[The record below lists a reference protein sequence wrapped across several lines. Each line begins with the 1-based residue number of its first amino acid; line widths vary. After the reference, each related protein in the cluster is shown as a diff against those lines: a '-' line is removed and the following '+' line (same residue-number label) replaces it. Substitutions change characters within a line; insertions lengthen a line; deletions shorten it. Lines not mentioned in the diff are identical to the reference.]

1 MRNDALSEL
10 KRSLGDRQPSAEG
23 PSESRRASYVYGEKI
38 LVDGVDW
45 LKLER
50 EVASSATIAYG
61 LASSKLRHLRIALRG
76 RHARLFCSPIRL
88 LRGRLEMMPVDQTEQ
103 HSPLETALKS
113 IGPSAEQVVRLDPA
127 DGITGRNFE
136 YADLLKGGEL
146 GRRVGAVVE
155 KDGSPLVYLAN
166 VPEHS
171 PNVGRDLAQLLAN
184 RGETAILL
192 DIHHAPDSQKVI
204 ARAWPCM
211 LDAEKPQ
218 RIDLSNP
225 IDARAVL
232 GDLQEGL
239 WGAAGNVYQ
248 EQRLRDLLVDSVDK
262 VSTAFLSATTAASRS
277 KGRGQEVLALVGRA
291 LFTRFLLDRGILAEN
306 TAPDLWK
313 LMGEDGAA
321 AFNSAEQAAKI
332 CHWLDQTFNGEFM
345 PLPAKMGYQAYFEEL
360 LRRSP
365 KALAPLGWIVG
376 RTDAGGQLP
385 LWEKL
390 DFSHIP
396 AGTLSEVYEDYAHRK
411 APRKAKETSVHFTPR
426 HIARMMVRQALAGLP
441 QESAANARV
450 LDPAVGAAVYLS
462 LTYRELARHRAL
474 RDNGVWPDTK
484 TLREILYKQ
493 LRGMDINADALN
505 LAALTL
511 YLTAIELDANP
522 VPPEK
527 LKFQERLIGTVLHNV
542 GIADRNDPNAG
553 ELGSLRKKSG
563 IAGGFDIVIGNPP
576 WTSLGRKDEP
586 DGSGPEG
593 EVIASDVFAREVE
606 SIASKCIEARGIVLG
621 ERYVHPDKVPDIAF
635 VWKATE
641 WAREGGI
648 ISLIVHQRLLIKQSK
663 LWKLAR
669 QALFSSIEVDGILN
683 AGEFAN
689 HDKLIWPGIES
700 PFCVLFARNRKP
712 PENHRA
718 LLLTLAVEPTLTRRR
733 QIRIDPLATMSV
745 ATADFDEQ
753 PGGMVVRT
761 KGCELDR
768 ALLQRWAARMGTA
781 SDSPFEAG
789 NHRRLPL
796 STIGACIDEFA
807 IGRPKRGFKT
817 GIKNTKLPL
826 WFKELP
832 EGAKEL
838 AGKAT
843 ERIAGEINA
852 AEINLTFLHRPVKS
866 SPVLQWYQPPLLLLR
881 QAAGELGSLERATL
895 VTPSADGM
903 PVLYPFAFVGV
914 PLKSGSDAA
923 VYAKYIAVWVNSS
936 LFSYYQT
943 LTSTQF
949 TFGIKA
955 LLSEEILDTPVMAM
969 HQAIK
974 AQLTNKAEIERLFDG
989 LARPTSSL
997 QVDIDAWVCKIMG
1010 TDASERQLIEDTL
1023 SVSYPIG
1030 KPRQS
1035 GKSWVS
1041 STSMERYVTQLREE
1055 VMRAADVIVTDSV
1068 RIVPTGPALAGWRF
1082 VTWKLKNPPTGVSVD
1097 LQLKGIDDES
1107 LLRLVRDKYP
1117 RGEVWA
1123 AAPGNQFVFGQLAL
1137 NRLWLPSR
1145 ACLMA
1150 QIMVAWADQ
1159 CAE

>member
-1 MRNDALSEL
+1 MPADQTL
-10 KRSLGDRQPSAEG
+10 Q
-23 PSESRRASYVYGEKI
+23 I
-38 LVDGVDW
+38 
-45 LKLER
+45 
-50 EVASSATIAYG
+50 
-61 LASSKLRHLRIALRG
+61 
-76 RHARLFCSPIRL
+76 SPI
-88 LRGRLEMMPVDQTEQ
+88 
-103 HSPLETALKS
+103 ETALQS
-113 IGPSAEQVVRLDPA
+113 IGPAAEQVVRLDPA
-127 DGITGRNFE
+127 DGITSRNFE

-171 PNVGRDLAQLLAN
+171 PDVGRNLARLLGN
-184 RGETAILL
+184 RGETAVLL
-192 DIHHAPDSQKVI
+192 DIHHAPNSQKVI

-218 RIDLSNP
+218 LIDLSNP
-225 IDARAVL
+225 IDARSVL

-239 WGAAGNVYQ
+239 WGADNNVYQ

-262 VSTAFLSATTAASRS
+262 VSTAILSATTAAWRS

-306 TAPDLWK
+306 TAPNLWK

-321 AFNSAEQAAKI
+321 AFNSAEQAAMT
-332 CHWLDQTFNGEFM
+332 CQWLDQTFNGEFM
-345 PLPAKMGYQAYFEEL
+345 SLPAKKGYQAYFEEL

-365 KALAPLGWIVG
+365 KALAPLTWIVG
-376 RTDAGGQLP
+376 RTNAGGQLP

-441 QESAANARV
+441 QESVADARV

-474 RDNGVWPDTK
+474 RDNGVWPDTIA
-484 TLREILYKQ
+484 LRDILYQQ

-527 LKFQERLIGTVLHNV
+527 LKFQEPLIGTVLYDV
-542 GIADRNDPNAG
+542 GTADPNDPSAG

-563 IAGGFDIVIGNPP
+563 IGGGFDIVIGNPP
-576 WTSLGRKDEP
+576 WTSLGRRDEP
-586 DGSGPEG
+586 DDVGFESGAT
-593 EVIASDVFAREVE
+593 VSDAFAREVE
-606 SIASKCIEARGIVLG
+606 SVASKCIEARGIVLG
-621 ERYVHPDKVPDIAF
+621 ERYAHPDKVPDIAF

-641 WAREGGI
+641 WARDGGI
-648 ISLIVHQRLLIKQSK
+648 ISLVVHQRLLIKQSK
-663 LWKLAR
+663 QWKLAR

-700 PFCVLFARNRKP
+700 PFCVLFARNHKS
-712 PENHRA
+712 PENHRT
-718 LLLTLAVEPTLTRRR
+718 LLLTLAVEPTLKRRR
-733 QIRIDPLATMSV
+733 QIRIDPLATVSV
-745 ATADFDEQ
+745 TTADFDEQ

-768 ALLQRWAARMGTA
+768 ALLQRWATRMGSV
-781 SDSPFEAG
+781 SDTPFETS
-789 NHRRLPL
+789 NYRRLPL
-796 STIGACIDEFA
+796 TTIGACINEFA
-807 IGRPKRGFKT
+807 TGRPKRGFKT
-817 GIKNTKLPL
+817 GLKNTKLPL
-826 WFKELP
+826 WFKDLP
-832 EGAKEL
+832 EGSKEL

-843 ERIAGEINA
+843 ERIAGQINA
-852 AEINLTFLHRPVKS
+852 ADIHLTFLHRPVKS

-881 QAAGELGSLERATL
+881 QAAGELGALERATL
-895 VTPSADGM
+895 VTPSTDNL

-914 PLKSGSDAA
+914 PLKHGLDAA
-923 VYAKYIAVWVNSS
+923 IYAKYIAVWVNSS
-936 LFSYYQT
+936 LYSYYHT

-955 LLSEEILDTPVMAM
+955 LLSEEILGTPVMDM
-969 HQAIK
+969 HQAIR
-974 AQLTNKAEIERLFDG
+974 AQLTSKAEIERLFGD
-989 LARPTSSL
+989 LAHPTSSL
-997 QVDIDAWVCKIMG
+997 QADIDTWACKIMG
-1010 TDASERQLIEDTL
+1010 TDANERQLIEDTL

-1041 STSMERYVTQLREE
+1041 TSGVERYVTQLRKE
-1055 VMRAADVIVTDSV
+1055 VKTADDVITTDSL

-1082 VTWKLKNPPTGVSVD
+1082 VTWKLKNPPTDGSSD
-1097 LQLKGIDDES
+1097 IQLEGIDDEA

-1117 RGEVWA
+1117 QGEVWA
-1123 AAPGNQFVFGQLAL
+1123 AAPGGQFVFGQLAL

-1145 ACLMA
+1145 ACLVA
-1150 QIMVAWADQ
+1150 QVMVAWAD
-1159 CAE
+1159 ERFE